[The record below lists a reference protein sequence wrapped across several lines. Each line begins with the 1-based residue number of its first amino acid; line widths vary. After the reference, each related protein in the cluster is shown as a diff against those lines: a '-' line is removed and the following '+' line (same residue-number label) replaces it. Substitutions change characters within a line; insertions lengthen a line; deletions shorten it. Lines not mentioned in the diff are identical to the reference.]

1 MPSVVRAEAQPSD
14 GNSGV
19 RASTAAA
26 ALHQRLP
33 PLKEF
38 VGEEGDWGGFQRR
51 FLAHQEMA
59 QWTDAEALCALP
71 ALLDSDALAALTSA
85 PKDKRSTLQMALQL
99 LAAVYGPSSECRQ
112 LFYDRQRGA
121 KESPLAYRTSLLA
134 LAKTAF
140 PRMDDEGV
148 DAMVT
153 EKILLLADD
162 LDIAVVAQDDTE
174 MGSLQAARLLHA
186 NLLSQRRKASRA
198 AAGRTVAAA
207 TLPAEEVCAIDHRL
221 QQRAGVRAGRDGSS
235 RSDHPSSPPAHPRC
249 YNCGIRGH
257 VASGCRSPRQRGKTP
272 RQDAGPL
279 PKLHQH
285 NPASRGTPHVWP
297 THTPIT
303 HSHTATNGGPTLRTV
318 APTRTTM
325 GTQIEPRQWSV
336 LAHRVV
342 AASSGSSA
350 VVGHIDGVEV
360 RILVDT
366 GASATI
372 ISELIYN
379 ILPVQSRPLLPVN
392 VPFYAANGGSLGII
406 GQIRAQICIGD
417 IKLSGPIFVSS
428 SLAVPCLL
436 GTDFLA
442 KMPIR
447 ILIDQGC
454 IELPSGRR
462 MAFLPSPTAVRT
474 AFATVPAFV
483 VKTVR
488 VPPGHKC
495 WCLSNFVGPSLK
507 ALGTREFCWGHLG
520 PGLADLI

>member
-1 MPSVVRAEAQPSD
+1 MDTRRTARAGVPEAEDTAEIVEPETAEEGIEQPGPDASLPQHRDEGEPSTDGLRLAHARLAELLYAAAATLEHITRLGAGGPPRSEDSRRPVRLPAISTEHNFESPAIAAAAAEGVAGLNLGSDIGLTGAAASSPADRASPLVRPAMPSVVRAEAQPSNGD
-14 GNSGV
+14 SGV

-59 QWTDAEALCALP
+59 QWSDAEALCALP

-162 LDIAVVAQDDTE
+162 LDIAVVAQEDRE

-221 QQRAGVRAGRDGSS
+221 QQRVGVRAGRDGSS
-235 RSDHPSSPPAHPRC
+235 RSDHPSSPPALPRC

-257 VASGCRSPRQRGKTP
+257 VASGCRSPRQRGTTP
-272 RQDAGPL
+272 RQDAGPP

-297 THTPIT
+297 THTPVT
-303 HSHTATNGGPTLRTV
+303 HSHTATNGGPTLRTI

-325 GTQIEPRQWSV
+325 GTQILGCDRDV
-336 LAHRVV
+336 LWLQHYLT
-342 AASSGSSA
+342 S
-350 VVGHIDGVEV
+350 
-360 RILVDT
+360 ILT
-366 GASATI
+366 
-372 ISELIYN
+372 
-379 ILPVQSRPLLPVN
+379 
-392 VPFYAANGGSLGII
+392 
-406 GQIRAQICIGD
+406 
-417 IKLSGPIFVSS
+417 K
-428 SLAVPCLL
+428 
-436 GTDFLA
+436 
-442 KMPIR
+442 
-447 ILIDQGC
+447 
-454 IELPSGRR
+454 
-462 MAFLPSPTAVRT
+462 
-474 AFATVPAFV
+474 
-483 VKTVR
+483 
-488 VPPGHKC
+488 
-495 WCLSNFVGPSLK
+495 
-507 ALGTREFCWGHLG
+507 
-520 PGLADLI
+520 